1 MNLIRAL
8 ALTVALTACTRG
20 APRDSESGT
29 AASGAPGTTASGA
42 AQSAPQQPAATA
54 SATANASIV
63 PAGTTITVYKSPTC
77 GCCGKW
83 EDHMRA
89 AGFTVKSVATNDLDA
104 VKRTHAIPLDKQSCH
119 TGLVNGYIVEGHV
132 PALDV
137 ARMLSEKPD
146 IRGIAAPGM
155 PAGSPGMEGAWRDAY
170 DVVTLPKT
178 GQSKVWSRH

>member
-1 MNLIRAL
+1 MNLIRPL
-8 ALTVALTACTRG
+8 ALTLALAACTRG
-20 APRDSESGT
+20 TSRDSADAGAT
-29 AASGAPGTTASGA
+29 SGAPAVATASTA
-42 AQSAPQQPAATA
+42 SETTA
-54 SATANASIV
+54 SATTASATTASV

-83 EDHMRA
+83 EDHMRG

-104 VKRTHAIPLDKQSCH
+104 VKRTHAIPLNMQSCH

-132 PALDV
+132 PAADV
-137 ARMLSEKPD
+137 VRMLNEKPD

-178 GQSKVWSRH
+178 GQSTIWSRH

>member
-1 MNLIRAL
+1 MNFVRAL
-8 ALTVALTACTRG
+8 ALTILLAACTRG
-20 APRDSESGT
+20 APRESSESATT
-29 AASGAPGTTASGA
+29 AAATPA
-42 AQSAPQQPAATA
+42 AVQSDAVTATA
-54 SATANASIV
+54 SAAASASASIV

-83 EDHMRA
+83 EDHMRG
-89 AGFTVKSVATNDLDA
+89 AGFTVKSVPTNDLDA
-104 VKRTHAIPLDKQSCH
+104 VKRTHAIPMNMQSCH
-119 TGLVNGYIVEGHV
+119 TGLVNGYVVEGHV
-132 PALDV
+132 PAVDV

-146 IRGIAAPGM
+146 IRGIAVPGM